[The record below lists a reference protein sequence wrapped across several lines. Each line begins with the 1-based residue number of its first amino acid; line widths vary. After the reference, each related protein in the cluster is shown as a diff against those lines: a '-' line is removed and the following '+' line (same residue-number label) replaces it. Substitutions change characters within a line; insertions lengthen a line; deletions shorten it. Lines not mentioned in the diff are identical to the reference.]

1 MYPQVFSGSPRC
13 CVVKVRKRQMASEDF
28 APYGDTATLPASE
41 DAWAAV
47 PTAIDS
53 LIALAPVDE
62 DEAAFSQPYGDEPN
76 DGSAASAINWV
87 DKSDELGERQTA
99 EGGRL
104 NVLHRHEALVRACCQ
119 QDAAASSSA

>member
-1 MYPQVFSGSPRC
+1 MAFRASGPVSVSAARRRLTAGAARAPQGRRGRGVGP
-13 CVVKVRKRQMASEDF
+13 RKRRAWRRPPSDRHDLATGTTSTSRGRLNYYPKLMASEDF

-62 DEAAFSQPYGDEPN
+62 DEAAFSQ
-76 DGSAASAINWV
+76 
-87 DKSDELGERQTA
+87 L
-99 EGGRL
+99 EGG
-104 NVLHRHEALVRACCQ
+104 AM
-119 QDAAASSSA
+119 